1 MIHKVQTYLEK
12 PMTGI
17 YGLLGGVFLSLKA
30 HIEILQI
37 ISLSIGIL
45 IGLATLFLKVRQIFF
60 HKDETINK

>member
-1 MIHKVQTYLEK
+1 
-12 PMTGI
+12 MTGI